1 MVRQLYVE
9 LPWNLEWLSQE
20 PGSGRPHLK
29 SSASPGRDRSVIHLK
44 NFKSSKVGDVV
55 PQCEA
60 QRTGI
65 VLLRILI
72 ASCVLVCGS
81 ESISVPDLPPLR
93 YFTKEAFYKGGINN
107 EKL

>member
-9 LPWNLEWLSQE
+9 LPWNWEWLSQE

-44 NFKSSKVGDVV
+44 NFKSPKVGDDV

-60 QRTGI
+60 QRTGT

-72 ASCVLVCGS
+72 ANCVRGP
-81 ESISVPDLPPLR
+81 ESISGPDLPPLR
-93 YFTKEAFYKGGINN
+93 YLTKEAFYKGGINN